1 MGRSPD
7 PSCKV
12 WESVEKFK
20 IILREKSMGK
30 NVCEKVVEGNNRKDR
45 GFLLKNLTSKVV
57 LDSNNNLT
65 QFQPKI
71 LAFNNQLLIII

>member
-1 MGRSPD
+1 
-7 PSCKV
+7 
-12 WESVEKFK
+12 
-20 IILREKSMGK
+20 MGK